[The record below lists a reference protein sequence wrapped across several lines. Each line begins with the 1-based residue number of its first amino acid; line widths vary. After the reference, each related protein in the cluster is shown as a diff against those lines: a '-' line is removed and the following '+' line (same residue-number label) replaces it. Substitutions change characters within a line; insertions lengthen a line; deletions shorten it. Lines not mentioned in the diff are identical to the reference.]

1 MATKTNAHTSPARTI
16 EVAVISPASAADTRA
31 VLPTARVTAS
41 SHTQGTVQLQYTPRP
56 VLIPRD
62 AATGGKQ

>member
-1 MATKTNAHTSPARTI
+1 MTTKTNARTASASTI
-16 EVAVISPASAADTRA
+16 EVSVISPASTADTRA

-41 SHTQGTVQLQYTPRP
+41 SHTHGTVQLQYTPRP

-62 AATGGKQ
+62 ATTGGKQ